1 MSKCHIKKRYIGN
14 FMYISCYFK
23 AQKSQFSGPTPS
35 NGPRNGFVRVRGGLA
50 VSTPWPTVFCY
61 SLIRVLTPSLSSA
74 GTSGYGFPLPSLSVF
89 LPIFLLS
96 YYFNGLLFIL
106 EIPLPDK
113 CYIHG
118 SAFKPRSSVIFPVL
132 TKQPFSAS
140 NFDIYNILTASKKRR
155 CLNCPFLKARLLGSV
170 GEMTY

>member
-1 MSKCHIKKRYIGN
+1 MKQSNLGKSLDPTLYSILMYLPSLSFQCLTNLDFQAHPFQWPWICPRQGGGGFSSTKC
-14 FMYISCYFK
+14 
-23 AQKSQFSGPTPS
+23 
-35 NGPRNGFVRVRGGLA
+35 
-50 VSTPWPTVFCY
+50 STPWPTVFCCC
-61 SLIRVLTPSLSSA
+61 LIRVLTPSLSSA

-113 CYIHG
+113 CYIHC
-118 SAFKPRSSVIFPVL
+118 SAFKPRSSVIFPVR

-140 NFDIYNILTASKKRR
+140 NFDIYNILTTFK
-155 CLNCPFLKARLLGSV
+155 NEGS
-170 GEMTY
+170 